1 MFLHKWIKIKPK
13 THPVDFEIRAGQHQ
27 ADVSC
32 HHFHRHQQPRLRP
45 NPSRCCMSWVS
56 PRFSSI
62 LQPRRTDSIP
72 TSWSFSHRSVCKH
85 PSNNKTYFVAY
96 CCILHSVSSQ
106 KHIWGGI
113 NITYPLVTDVGSLL
127 KPRSTDDARENEAWP
142 RVGKEVGRS
151 MEDLVPGTDPRN
163 SPVLWRLMFVCLTC
177 SIDGENFT
185 SNNNVNDTRWNSF
198 QNPNPHKFP
207 VSVST

>member
-1 MFLHKWIKIKPK
+1 MWAITSTVTSSPVFGRTQAAVAWVEYLQDFRPFFSLVERTQYRQAGSFPTALSAK
-13 THPVDFEIRAGQHQ
+13 TQ
-27 ADVSC
+27 ATTRRSLL
-32 HHFHRHQQPRLRP
+32 P
-45 NPSRCCMSWVS
+45 
-56 PRFSSI
+56 I
-62 LQPRRTDSIP
+62 LLYTAQCVEP
-72 TSWSFSHRSVCKH
+72 
-85 PSNNKTYFVAY
+85 
-96 CCILHSVSSQ
+96 

-113 NITYPLVTDVGSLL
+113 NITYPVVTDVGSLL

-185 SNNNVNDTRWNSF
+185 SNNNVNDTLWNSF
-198 QNPNPHKFP
+198 QNPNPPKFP